1 MTRIR
6 PAGLHDLPGA
16 YRVCLLTGDSGRDGS
31 ARFANPDLLGHVY
44 VGPYF
49 GGQPDL
55 ALVVVDS
62 DGVAGYCLAAE
73 DTRAFEAWARTHWW
87 PALREQ
93 YPPVDDDSPGGEL
106 IRLLH
111 TPTRAPEDVVHEYP
125 AHMHID
131 LLKRARGLG
140 LGRALVETQI
150 VALRARGV
158 RGLHLD
164 VAADNANAINFY
176 EHLGF
181 LEVHRQEAS
190 ILMGLSWKPD
200 GLDESGLDLGEHPKV
215 GRTGYRD

>member
-6 PAGLHDLPGA
+6 PAGPHDLPGA

-31 ARFANPDLLGHVY
+31 ALFANPDLLGHVY
-44 VGPYF
+44 VGPYIV
-49 GGQPDL
+49 GQPDL

-73 DTRAFEAWARTHWW
+73 DTRAFDAWAEAHWW

-93 YPPVDDDSPGGEL
+93 YPSKDDDSPDGDL
-106 IRLLH
+106 VRLLH
-111 TPTRAPEDVVHEYP
+111 APTRRPEAVVRDYP
-125 AHMHID
+125 AHLHID
-131 LLKRARGLG
+131 LLERARGLG

-150 VALRARGV
+150 VALMARGV

-164 VAADNANAINFY
+164 VAGDNANAIDFY

-181 LEVHRQEAS
+181 SEVHRQEAS
-190 ILMGLSWKPD
+190 ILMGRSW
-200 GLDESGLDLGEHPKV
+200 
-215 GRTGYRD
+215 